1 MAGEQQHDLV
11 NIVRECVRSEIELQR
26 SGREG
31 NANLLARTRDLIA
44 SSARSASRDVA
55 NSLSPAAGT
64 GSASSSAQSVFSGSP
79 GTSTGVSG
87 SYSVG
92 RPTTAVT
99 STKRPATSQHPWRLK
114 KGKQKKLQQEF
125 YPKAVHLLDK
135 PADEH
140 KEPDNY
146 IPDYSIRDDMTL
158 LKCYIE
164 IGTLQ
169 TETEIRESIT
179 EVTY

>member
-11 NIVRECVRSEIELQR
+11 NIVRECVRNEIELQR

-55 NSLSPAAGT
+55 NSLSPAT
-64 GSASSSAQSVFSGSP
+64 GSGSSTQSVFSGSP

-140 KEPDNY
+140 KGPDNY

-179 EVTY
+179 EVTC

>member
-11 NIVRECVRSEIELQR
+11 NIVRECVRNEIELQR

-64 GSASSSAQSVFSGSP
+64 GSASSTQSVFSGSP

-140 KEPDNY
+140 KGPDNY

-179 EVTY
+179 EVTC

>member
-11 NIVRECVRSEIELQR
+11 NIVRECVRNEIELQR
-26 SGREG
+26 SGHEG

-64 GSASSSAQSVFSGSP
+64 GSASSTQSVFSGSP

-140 KEPDNY
+140 KGPDNY

-179 EVTY
+179 EVTC